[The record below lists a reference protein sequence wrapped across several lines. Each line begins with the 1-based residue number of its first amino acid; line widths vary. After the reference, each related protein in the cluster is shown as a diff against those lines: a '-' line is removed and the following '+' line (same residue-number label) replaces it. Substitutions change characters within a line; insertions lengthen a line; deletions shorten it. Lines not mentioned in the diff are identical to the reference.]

1 MRGGASNDMSS
12 SCSQGGPRSISGHQP
27 NTNAG
32 PSSPQTAWQFQSA
45 VVKKE
50 PIDSDVRND
59 SGVASG
65 SDFTSSSPGSDQS
78 EHFNGSYS
86 PVSASTSSTVC
97 SSLAASTSSG
107 VYLPFSASASSNAYS
122 PFAASTSSGT
132 YSPFSASTTSRA
144 YSSFSESTASTTNEP
159 SSFMRR
165 PYARPVPIG
174 YTANS
179 YRVTP
184 PTPPNSEPDLSPKSS
199 ISKMSENENL
209 PSTSGENLLGGQN
222 NSGED
227 PLKKLQAT
235 FEQNSLGELCDDDTK
250 SESDESNES
259 YEQAIRKPKVN
270 SNGKIKTFKCKQC
283 KFVAY
288 TKEQFW
294 EHTRVHMKP
303 DKILKCP
310 ICPFVTEY
318 KHHLEYHVHNH
329 KGAKPFKCSQCSYAC
344 VNKSM
349 LNSHLKSH
357 SNIYQYSCADCN
369 YSTKYCHSL
378 KLHLRKYV
386 HQPAVVLNPD
396 GTPNPLPIIDVYG
409 TRRGPKIKP
418 TTSKQPEVSPKP
430 EQLLQYPF
438 NQLLQPIQFPYH
450 ALQFLPGNS
459 TGTVPNPLFFHN
471 LERFARERLTSIFSS
486 EQRSSNLSEQQS
498 PNHSEQRSPN
508 DYEPG
513 TLAGVLDL
521 SKPEEP
527 SPKKRRRESSCKH
540 SSDENSSEEE
550 DDETTTT
557 MFSNVEV
564 VENKE
569 QEETSSE
576 KAEPAP
582 NDTKKNKYNCPY
594 CEIEFK
600 EEILYTIHMGYHG
613 FNNPFTCNKCGEE
626 YNDKVN
632 FYLHIGRKAHY

>member
-12 SCSQGGPRSISGHQP
+12 SCSQGGPRSISGHQS

-86 PVSASTSSTVC
+86 PASTSSTAC
-97 SSLAASTSSG
+97 SPLVASTSSG
-107 VYLPFSASASSNAYS
+107 VYSPFVASTSSSGYSPYAASTSSGAYS
-122 PFAASTSSGT
+122 PFAASTSSG
-132 YSPFSASTTSRA
+132 A
-144 YSSFSESTASTTNEP
+144 YSSFAASSRTNQSP
-159 SSFMRR
+159 SFRRR
-165 PYARPVPIG
+165 PYARPVPMA
-174 YTANS
+174 YSANC
-179 YRVTP
+179 YRLTP
-184 PTPPNSEPDLSPKSS
+184 SNSEPNLSPKSS
-199 ISKMSENENL
+199 MSKILESENL
-209 PSTSGENLLGGQN
+209 PSTSGENSHGGPN
-222 NSGED
+222 GSGD
-227 PLKKLQAT
+227 DALKKLQAT
-235 FEQNSLGELCDDDTK
+235 FEQNALGESGDDDTK
-250 SESDESNES
+250 SESEESNES

-270 SNGKIKTFKCKQC
+270 SNGKMKTFKCKQC

-329 KGAKPFKCSQCSYAC
+329 KGAKPFKCSQCPYAC

-386 HQPAVVLNPD
+386 HKPAVVLNPD

-418 TTSKQPEVSPKP
+418 ATIKQPEISPKP

-438 NQLLQPIQFPYH
+438 NQLLQPMQFPYH
-450 ALQFLPGNS
+450 ALQFLPGSS
-459 TGTVPNPLFFHN
+459 TGAVPNPLFFHN
-471 LERFARERLTSIFSS
+471 LERFARERLTSMFSS
-486 EQRSSNLSEQQS
+486 EQRSPNLSEQQS
-498 PNHSEQRSPN
+498 PDHSEQRSPN
-508 DYEPG
+508 HYEQPG
-513 TLAGVLDL
+513 TSTGVLDL

-527 SPKKRRRESSCKH
+527 SLKRLRRESSCKH
-540 SSDENSSEEE
+540 SSDENSSEDEE
-550 DDETTTT
+550 DETTTT

-569 QEETSSE
+569 QEEASSE

-582 NDTKKNKYNCPY
+582 TDAKKNKYNCPY
-594 CEIEFK
+594 CEIDFK

-626 YNDKVN
+626 YNDKIN
-632 FYLHIGRKAHY
+632 FFLHIGRKAHY